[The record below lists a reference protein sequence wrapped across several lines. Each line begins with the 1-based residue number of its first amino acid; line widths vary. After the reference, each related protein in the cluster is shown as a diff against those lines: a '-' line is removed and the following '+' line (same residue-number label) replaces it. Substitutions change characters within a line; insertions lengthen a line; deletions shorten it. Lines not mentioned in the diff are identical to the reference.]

1 MLAHLIHYERR
12 GKWVFILPLLIAG
25 LLFIVFD
32 NLGIDTQYIRTSTF
46 FLSAAILYYIGYE
59 RQIII
64 EGVSE
69 KSHRK
74 PTKKDTFMWVHIRFW
89 AMILALIGFI
99 SLWFDLA

>member
-32 NLGIDTQYIRTSTF
+32 VLSINTEYIRTSTF
-46 FLSAAILYYIGYE
+46 FLSAAILYYMGHD

-69 KSHRK
+69 KSYRIR
-74 PTKKDTFMWVHIRFW
+74 TKQDTFMWIHIRFW
-89 AMILALIGFI
+89 AMILTLIGFI